1 MAPWSCAE
9 RARRVGRTVAM
20 ILWARHGQ
28 NVANLTDTLSHR
40 VFDGELTGTG
50 RQQAEA
56 LAGQVAALSGAPIG
70 QLICSPLRRA
80 RQTAQI
86 VGGRL
91 GLPIACELEDL
102 RELNVGVL

>member
-1 MAPWSCAE
+1 M
-9 RARRVGRTVAM
+9 AM

-56 LAGQVAALSGAPIG
+56 LAGQVAAVSGTPIG
-70 QLICSPLRRA
+70 QLICSLLRRS
-80 RQTAQI
+80 
-86 VGGRL
+86 
-91 GLPIACELEDL
+91 GLPLLGEFSVNMAVNSPDLSQIA
-102 RELNVGVL
+102 